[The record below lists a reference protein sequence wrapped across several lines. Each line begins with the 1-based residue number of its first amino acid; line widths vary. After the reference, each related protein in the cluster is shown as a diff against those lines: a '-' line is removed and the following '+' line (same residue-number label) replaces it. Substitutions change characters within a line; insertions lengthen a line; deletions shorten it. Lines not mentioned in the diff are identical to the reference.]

1 MKQNV
6 GKIDKWVRLAL
17 ALIVLILYLLDVI
30 SGGLA
35 IVLGVLAVVFL
46 LTSFLNFC
54 PLYQIFGVNTCR
66 RK

>member
-1 MKQNV
+1 MKPNV
-6 GKIDKWVRLAL
+6 GKIDKWIRFGLA
-17 ALIVLILYLLDVI
+17 AIILILYFLDII

-46 LTSFLNFC
+46 LTSFINFC
-54 PLYQIFGVNTCR
+54 PLYQIFGINTCK